1 MQAITIT
8 LGALSAAMHLLAF
21 WLYYR
26 QMLLGTSRPKAA
38 SWLLWPVLTVLN
50 CVIYLLSTGDWV
62 KSLLPLASSA
72 ACLVIVAVALRRKNL
87 DKPRLWEMIVM
98 MAAID
103 IAVLYGVFNSA
114 VYANLLIQTCVTIS
128 FIPTFAGVWKDPH
141 SERPLP
147 WFIWSAAYI
156 LTLAVVILRW
166 HRQPGDLIYPI
177 NCLVLHAMVGVFTY
191 RNTRSTKPPK

>member
-1 MQAITIT
+1 MGAIAIT
-8 LGALSAAMHLLAF
+8 LGILSAAMHLLAF

-87 DKPRLWEMIVM
+87 KKPRLWEMIVM

-114 VYANLLIQTCVTIS
+114 VYANLLIQTCVAIS
-128 FIPTFAGVWKDPH
+128 FIPTFAGVWKDSN

-147 WFIWSAAYI
+147 WFIWSTAYI
-156 LTLAVVILRW
+156 LALAVVILRW
-166 HRQPGDLIYPI
+166 RRQPGDLIYPI
-177 NCLVLHAMVGVFTY
+177 NCLVLHAVVGALTFKKNQA
-191 RNTRSTKPPK
+191 R